1 MGKLDRVGKIGIRR
15 TGFREP
21 DLGYY
26 YIVTDAVET
35 EPNFF
40 NGIKENLP
48 DEIKGR
54 LIIKVK
60 SSKTY
65 DMVDTILNE
74 TSKRPIMYDK
84 WIVFDRDQVKEFDEL
99 ILKARKFEINVGWS
113 NPCIE
118 ILFLAYFGKS
128 PSIDDQKDC
137 IREFEN
143 EYSKKV
149 GKKYLKNNIGI
160 YKELVENGDERLAIS
175 TIKRKH
181 DEYIKSDIKKPS
193 EMKGVSMVY
202 KLLEEIGVK
211 ISNARYRR
219 DYKND

>member
-1 MGKLDRVGKIGIRR
+1 MSKKERAGKIEQRKI
-15 TGFREP
+15 GFREP

-48 DEIKGR
+48 DKVKGR
-54 LIIKVK
+54 LVIKVK
-60 SSKTY
+60 TSKTY
-65 DMVDTILNE
+65 DMVDTILSE
-74 TSKRPIMYDK
+74 TSKRPIVYDK

-99 ILKARKFEINVGWS
+99 VLKARKHEINVGWS

-128 PSIDDQKDC
+128 PSVNDQKDC
-137 IREFEN
+137 IRDFEN
-143 EYSKKV
+143 EYSKKI
-149 GKKYLKNNIGI
+149 GKKYLKNNKAI
-160 YKELVENGDERLAIS
+160 YKELVENGDEKLAVNIIRRKYEEYLKNG
-175 TIKRKH
+175 IKN
-181 DEYIKSDIKKPS
+181 PS

-202 KLLEEIGVK
+202 KLLEEIRYK
-211 ISNARYRR
+211 MSN
-219 DYKND
+219 K